1 MNSPRKVLVICPL
14 CEKRGEILIPEG
26 VIQENK
32 GTSTVLVRAGVTCN
46 HSYQVFLD
54 KNCKV
59 RGYQR
64 TDYEVPVTQP
74 LANAPQTFT
83 RQENPS
89 PSPTATKSIL
99 PVGSDHQITLA
110 IQAFIPK
117 VDEYLS
123 ASTCAKGILDLHNF
137 IQSRRGF
144 HPVLP
149 DMKNWINQLQY
160 GAPWDAKAK
169 DWVKKRA
176 MIWLEKAS

>member
-1 MNSPRKVLVICPL
+1 MVICPL
-14 CEKRGEILIPEG
+14 CEKRGEVLIPEG

-54 KNCKV
+54 KNCTV

-64 TDYEVPVTQP
+64 TDYEVPVKQQP
-74 LANAPQTFT
+74 GNAPQTFIGE
-83 RQENPS
+83 ENPS
-89 PSPTATKSIL
+89 PNPTTTKSV
-99 PVGSDHQITLA
+99 PPAGPDHQITLA

-117 VDEYLS
+117 IDDFLS

-137 IQSRRGF
+137 IQSRGGF

-149 DMKNWINQLQY
+149 DMKNWINQLRY
-160 GAPWDAKAK
+160 GATWDAKAK

-176 MIWLEKAS
+176 MIWLEKTS